1 MPTKYD
7 DMAPYLEDAS
17 IIVEYRIRLPMTVDE
32 HEIARLYTISE
43 SNKLETGG
51 GEGYEVVKNEPSN
64 EGQYTYKIL
73 HLQTKVPRFIRTLAP
88 TGSLEILEEAWNAY
102 PKCKTS
108 LSNPYM
114 KDGFLFIV
122 DTLHFD
128 NDDGTKENVFEIPD
142 EFIGKREIVD
152 IDIANNSLVQPNDY
166 KKEEDPTF
174 YHSKT
179 TGRGPLATGWQDSMP
194 TMCVYKLCSYKFKWF
209 GLQPKV
215 ESLIKKALFRGFTQF
230 FRRVHCWT
238 DSWHGLTIED
248 IRKLEEETK
257 TELDKMRN
265 SGEARGLVEK

>member
-108 LSNPYM
+108 LS
-114 KDGFLFIV
+114 
-122 DTLHFD
+122 
-128 NDDGTKENVFEIPD
+128 VFEIPD